1 MASLQGLARVL
12 RGLGAC
18 RGSSQSIW
26 TSPIAAAPSCWAASS
41 SFGAARGGVASTS
54 AVASMASSSSSSV
67 SSPGALFSS
76 FSSSSRSFAS
86 SASPPVTGAASAS
99 VSEAAESDADEEESL
114 EQIRSRIFGT
124 AIGDG
129 RPSGRKV
136 LRKKLV
142 GDVVASYYPDNPAAQ
157 DPLFVD
163 LDDVK

>member
-1 MASLQGLARVL
+1 MASRQGLARAL

-18 RGSSQSIW
+18 SGSTQSL
-26 TSPIAAAPSCWAASS
+26 AASCSAASS
-41 SFGAARGGVASTS
+41 SIWAGRGGVASTS
-54 AVASMASSSSSSV
+54 MASSSSSPAN
-67 SSPGALFSS
+67 SPGSLFSP
-76 FSSSSRSFAS
+76 FPSSSRSFAS
-86 SASPPVTGAASAS
+86 SAAPPVTGAASAS
-99 VSEAAESDADEEESL
+99 ASAAAETDADEEESL

>member
-1 MASLQGLARVL
+1 
-12 RGLGAC
+12 
-18 RGSSQSIW
+18 
-26 TSPIAAAPSCWAASS
+26 
-41 SFGAARGGVASTS
+41 VADT
-54 AVASMASSSSSSV
+54 
-67 SSPGALFSS
+67 
-76 FSSSSRSFAS
+76 
-86 SASPPVTGAASAS
+86 AS
-99 VSEAAESDADEEESL
+99 VSASAASESNQDEETL

>member
-1 MASLQGLARVL
+1 MASRQGLARAL

-18 RGSSQSIW
+18 SGSKQSLW
-26 TSPIAAAPSCWAASS
+26 TSPIAVAASCLAASS
-41 SFGAARGGVASTS
+41 SFGAARGGVASM
-54 AVASMASSSSSSV
+54 SMAPSSSA
-67 SSPGALFSS
+67 SPGALFSS
-76 FSSSSRSFAS
+76 FPSSSHSFAS

-99 VSEAAESDADEEESL
+99 VSTAAESDADEESL
-114 EQIRSRIFGT
+114 ERIRSRIFGT
-124 AIGDG
+124 EIGDG

>member
-1 MASLQGLARVL
+1 M
-12 RGLGAC
+12 
-18 RGSSQSIW
+18 
-26 TSPIAAAPSCWAASS
+26 TS
-41 SFGAARGGVASTS
+41 
-54 AVASMASSSSSSV
+54 
-67 SSPGALFSS
+67 
-76 FSSSSRSFAS
+76 
-86 SASPPVTGAASAS
+86 AASAS
-99 VSEAAESDADEEESL
+99 ASAAAESDEGEESL